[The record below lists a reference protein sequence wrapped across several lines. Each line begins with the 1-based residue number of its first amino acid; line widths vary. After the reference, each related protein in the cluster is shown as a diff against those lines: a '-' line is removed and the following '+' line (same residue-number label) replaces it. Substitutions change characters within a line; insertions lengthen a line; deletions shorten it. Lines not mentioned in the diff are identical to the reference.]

1 MKKYAY
7 VDKIGVMHIVDT
19 REVAEDFKQR
29 GKVVETEIKAKN
41 GFPIDETGEGVIVY
55 GEDKM
60 KYEAKG
66 ADIVPIPA
74 FAVLYRK
81 CIE

>member
-7 VDKIGVMHIVDT
+7 IDKAGIMHVVEKK
-19 REVAEDFKQR
+19 EVAEEFKQK

-41 GFPIDETGEGVIVY
+41 GFPIDKTGEGVIVY
-55 GEDKM
+55 GADKM

-66 ADIVPIPA
+66 ADITPIPA
-74 FAVLYRK
+74 FAELYKK

>member
-7 VDKIGVMHIVDT
+7 IDKVGIMHLVDT
-19 REVAEDFKQR
+19 REVAEDFKKR

-55 GEDKM
+55 GENEM

-74 FAVLYRK
+74 LAELYKK

>member
-7 VDKIGVMHIVDT
+7 VDKIGVMHVVDT

-29 GKVVETEIKAKN
+29 GKVVETEIAAKN
-41 GFPIDETGEGVIVY
+41 GFPIDEKGEGVIVY

-66 ADIVPIPA
+66 ADIVPIPT
-74 FAVLYRK
+74 FAELYKK
-81 CIE
+81 CVE

>member
-1 MKKYAY
+1 M
-7 VDKIGVMHIVDT
+7 
-19 REVAEDFKQR
+19 
-29 GKVVETEIKAKN
+29 VETEIKAKN

-74 FAVLYRK
+74 FAALYRK

>member
-1 MKKYAY
+1 MKKYVY
-7 VDKIGVMHIVDT
+7 IDKAGIMHIVEKK
-19 REVAEDFKQR
+19 EVAEEFKQR
-29 GKVVETEIKAKN
+29 GKVVETEIKTKN

-66 ADIVPIPA
+66 ADIEPIP
-74 FAVLYRK
+74 VLAELYKK
-81 CIE
+81 CIK

>member
-1 MKKYAY
+1 MMGYRY
-7 VDKIGVMHIVDT
+7 CMRDY
-19 REVAEDFKQR
+19 KQR

-66 ADIVPIPA
+66 ADIVPSPA
-74 FAVLYRK
+74 FAALYRK